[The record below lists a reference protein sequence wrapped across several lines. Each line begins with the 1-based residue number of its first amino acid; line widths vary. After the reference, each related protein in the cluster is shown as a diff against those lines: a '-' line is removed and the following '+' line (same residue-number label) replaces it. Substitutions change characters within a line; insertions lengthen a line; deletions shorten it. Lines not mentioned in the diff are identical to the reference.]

1 VVKSL
6 GPTKILVYCKG
17 VYLLVC
23 TGVGDFRML
32 ARVIS
37 EFCEGIC
44 GLREID
50 EEAYFLKEYC
60 LIFVTRVGGHIV
72 LWTQAFHSF

>member
-1 VVKSL
+1 MC
-6 GPTKILVYCKG
+6 IRDRVYCKG

-23 TGVGDFRML
+23 AGVGDFRML
-32 ARVIS
+32 ARVIL

-50 EEAYFLKEYC
+50 EEP
-60 LIFVTRVGGHIV
+60 VGGHIV
-72 LWTQAFHSF
+72 LWMQAFHSF